1 VLIRRRASSFQPQQ
15 KRLCR
20 NGRGSDCCRRIVKD
34 DAMDLKSHIR
44 AIPDFPKPGILF
56 YDISTLLAHPG
67 AWQTTVHRLAQSLRP
82 QEPDLLI
89 GIESRGFLVAAPLAY
104 ELRRGFAMVRKEGK
118 LPGRTVRFTY
128 DLEYGTDTI
137 EIHEDAITPGR
148 RVVVVDDLVATG
160 GTMRAA
166 IDLVRQRG
174 GIVTAAACIIELGF
188 LGGRNRLDVPF
199 TSMIM
204 YDS

>member
-1 VLIRRRASSFQPQQ
+1 
-15 KRLCR
+15 
-20 NGRGSDCCRRIVKD
+20 
-34 DAMDLKSHIR
+34 MDLKSHIR

-137 EIHEDAITPGR
+137 EIQEDAITPGR

-160 GTMRAA
+160 GTMQAA

-188 LGGRNRLDVPF
+188 LGGRKRLDVPF
-199 TSMIM
+199 TSMIV